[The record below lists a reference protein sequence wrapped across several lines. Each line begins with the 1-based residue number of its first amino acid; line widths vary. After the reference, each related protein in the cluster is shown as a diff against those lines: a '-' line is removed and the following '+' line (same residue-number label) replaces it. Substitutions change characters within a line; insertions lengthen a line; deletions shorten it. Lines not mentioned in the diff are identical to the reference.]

1 MNSERFNLR
10 SISKNYLLLSA
21 IILSFACCRKNTHTS
36 AETSVVNKAAPQNNL
51 TVLKSPLSGSE
62 YKLGETVKIELEFDT
77 ALAVIDSV
85 RITGL
90 NEQITFR
97 ENYGTMLWST
107 TKARAGMNNIR
118 IAVHFA
124 DGTSESHNSGFLLAP
139 EKPPV
144 NYTYSIIN
152 KFPHDDEAYTQG
164 LFFHDGRLYESTGLE
179 GSSSLRITEI
189 ATGKVIKMIPLSSEI
204 FAEGIT
210 NVNGMIYQVTWQNR
224 TGFVYDINTLEQ
236 IRSFGYRINEGWG
249 LVYDGRNVI
258 MSDGS
263 SYLYFMEPEHFTQ
276 VDMVQVYDSQG
287 PVDSI
292 NEMEYIDGRIY
303 ANIYGENYIVIIDP
317 LTGTVTGKL
326 DLDRLMPRAF
336 RGDLAKVLNGIA
348 WNPSTGNLYVTG
360 KNWPE
365 LYEISVRD
373 P

>member
-1 MNSERFNLR
+1 MNLARFSLNK
-10 SISKNYLLLSA
+10 ISGNYMLLAA

-36 AETSVVNKAAPQNNL
+36 AETPVANEAATQNYL
-51 TVLKSPLSGSE
+51 TVLKSPLSGSG
-62 YKLGETVKIELEFDT
+62 YKLGETVKIELGFDA

-90 NEQITFR
+90 KEQVICR
-97 ENYGTMLWST
+97 ENCGTVLWST
-107 TKARAGMNNIR
+107 AKARAGMNNIR
-118 IAVHFA
+118 ITVYFA
-124 DGTSESHNSGFLLAP
+124 DGTSESHNSGFLLVP

-144 NYTYSIIN
+144 NYTYTIVN
-152 KFPHDDEAYTQG
+152 RFPHDDVAYTQG
-164 LFFHDGRLYESTGLE
+164 LFFHEGRLYESTGLE

-189 ATGKVIKMIPLSSEI
+189 ATGKIIKMVPLSSDI

-224 TGFVYDINTLEQ
+224 TGFIYDINTLEQ
-236 IRSFGYRINEGWG
+236 IRSFSYRINEGWG
-249 LVYDGRNVI
+249 LVYDGKNVI

-276 VDMVQVYDSQG
+276 VDMVQVYDNQG
-287 PVDSI
+287 PVDNI
-292 NEMEYIDGRIY
+292 NEMEYIDGRIF

-348 WNPSTGNLYVTG
+348 YNPSSGNLYVTG
-360 KNWPE
+360 KNWPV
-365 LYEISVRD
+365 LYEISVRE